1 MIYIGL
7 DDTDN
12 ADSRGTGRLAR
23 DIAATLAKR
32 YKVFAVTRHQLLVDP
47 RVPYTSHNS
56 CAALHLAEDGAVDLA
71 ALADQVQSLMLADWQ
86 DGSDP
91 GLCVARVVEPAM
103 TEFGLRAKRDV
114 VRRAE
119 AHAVAEQC
127 GCVLRG
133 LGGTNDGVIGALAG
147 VGLAVTGND
156 GRFLLI
162 GQSRELKGVQRQGD
176 SRLRHCGRAD
186 DGWPVARRGPGG
198 YGRQVAPGVSRGARD
213 PVRRA
218 PRKRSV
224 AVEACETGLDQDRLN
239 GVKAFRRLPDHANP
253 AGSLY
258 FRSSE
263 CVDNPCNPC
272 RCTQRQIRVCARQ
285 TGMIKAIGLAYTY
298 HAQSTASLADI
309 SLSLRRASACWSR
322 AFGLRKSTLARC

>member
-103 TEFGLRAKRDV
+103 TEFGYRAKRDV
-114 VRRAE
+114 VRQADAR
-119 AHAVAEQC
+119 AVAEQC
-127 GCVLRG
+127 GCILRG
-133 LGGTNDGVIGALAG
+133 LGGTDDGVIGALAG

-162 GQSRELKGVQRQGD
+162 GRSRELQGVQPVKAILDYGIADVRTMEGRSLDQGLVD
-176 SRLRHCGRAD
+176 TEGKLRPAYREGRAILF
-186 DGWPVARRGPGG
+186 VARHE
-198 YGRQVAPGVSRGARD
+198 SD
-213 PVRRA
+213 PSLWKPV
-218 PRKRSV
+218 K
-224 AVEACETGLDQDRLN
+224 LD
-239 GVKAFRRLPDHANP
+239 
-253 AGSLY
+253 
-258 FRSSE
+258 
-263 CVDNPCNPC
+263 
-272 RCTQRQIRVCARQ
+272 
-285 TGMIKAIGLAYTY
+285 
-298 HAQSTASLADI
+298 
-309 SLSLRRASACWSR
+309 
-322 AFGLRKSTLARC
+322 